1 MPKAAIHQ
9 PQMPFQHRE
18 QDVGQR
24 CCELVV
30 RSATAMTLAKGMW
43 KSEQHDFQVSV
54 LLDDLHSHS

>member
-1 MPKAAIHQ
+1 
-9 PQMPFQHRE
+9 MPFQHRE